1 MRMVCTIGESRIFL
15 LWSLLL
21 KKPLIIFLS
30 TLSIL
35 FFSACNNNNPMPIP
49 AVTDI
54 VFEPELPTK
63 QLSLSVNETYQ
74 LNAKVKPDN
83 VMNKTLTYTS
93 DNIGIASVNDKG
105 VIMAKKAGKAVVTIK
120 AANGTSKEITV
131 TVTAVPVTDIVFD
144 PALPGNPLPLSVG
157 GTCSIHA
164 KAKPENATDNKLTYI
179 SDNEEIASV
188 DTEGRITA
196 KAVGNVNITIKASNG
211 IAKKITVTVL
221 ATHIAVKDI
230 IFVPALS
237 ANSLQLNIG
246 SSYSLNAKA
255 KPENATDNKLTYIS
269 DNEEIASVDTE
280 GRITAKA
287 VGNAN
292 ITIKASNGVAKKIT
306 VKVVSSHIPVT
317 GIRLS
322 SSDISLMNGDTR
334 QIGAYVVPENATNKK
349 LTYSSDN
356 QTVASVNAEG
366 LITAKGI
373 GSAHITIQAADG
385 ITKVITVTVTA
396 VHISVT
402 SIIFDPPLSIEPI
415 ELVIGQV
422 YKFGAKAMPEEATNK
437 KLKFETSNSSI
448 AWLQGEG
455 KSEVKADGIGEATV
469 TITSDENPII
479 RKVVHFKMK
488 QKPEIKIKTSPAEC
502 ESNGGDATFT
512 IETLNGKLDY
522 TPEVV
527 EGGAKWLSV
536 AGKDHTDESTDT
548 VHLTV
553 QTNKTVWTR
562 TACIRFKDNITNEY
576 IKISSKKYLE
586 VQLTQKKNDN
596 PNVTMQ
602 WVYGITPPKEEEK
615 EKIEVLKNGAPTGTY
630 HNTNYVFY
638 WPETQT
644 TTFFNT
650 RKLYYTGAPDGGA
663 SDIKQCWAKTDANML
678 HWWFEQNKDNI
689 DKYKKKKDTEATAEG
704 KVFDKAPY
712 EPFYTRGL
720 LDDQENIKSSIANL
734 FREKCID
741 KGGDPANG
749 LQWYLF
755 GLNGFKNAKNKSYSP
770 ALFKDVFKKEHTPIE
785 RKTIYTKKEFEDTL
799 KAAIQSHKEVWLTR
813 YGTEGS
819 QHAITLWGA
828 AFDEDNNI
836 IAIYVGDN
844 NDVSNKIVPYGIW
857 YKEKVDIYAE
867 TEPEPDP
874 NDPHYNDSHY
884 FNPYFFNYSNNSYN
898 DNHYIGQIIT
908 LDLGEAQWA
917 EWKRN
922 NP

>member
-1 MRMVCTIGESRIFL
+1 
-15 LWSLLL
+15 
-21 KKPLIIFLS
+21 
-30 TLSIL
+30 
-35 FFSACNNNNPMPIP
+35 MPIP

-54 VFEPELPTK
+54 AFEPELPTK

-74 LNAKVKPDN
+74 LNAKVKPVN
-83 VMNKTLTYTS
+83 VMNKILTYTS
-93 DNIGIASVNDKG
+93 DNIDIASVNDKG
-105 VIMAKKAGKAVVTIK
+105 VITAKKAGKAVVTIK

-144 PALPGNPLPLSVG
+144 PALLGNPLPLSVG
-157 GTCSIHA
+157 GTCPIHA
-164 KAKPENATDNKLTYI
+164 KVKPENATDNKLTYI

-196 KAVGNVNITIKASNG
+196 KAVGNANITIKASNG

-292 ITIKASNGVAKKIT
+292 ITIKASNGIAKKIT

-396 VHISVT
+396 APVPVT

-422 YKFGAKAMPEEATNK
+422 YKFGAKAMPEEAINR

-448 AWLQGEG
+448 AWLCGEG
-455 KSEVKADGIGEATV
+455 NSEVKADGLGEATV
-469 TITSDENPII
+469 TITSEDNPTI

-488 QKPEIKIKTSPAEC
+488 PKPEIKIKTIPAEC
-502 ESNGGDATFT
+502 ESNGGEATFT
-512 IETLNGKLDY
+512 VETLKGKLDY

-548 VHLTV
+548 VRLTV
-553 QTNKTVWTR
+553 QTNKTVWNR

-586 VQLTQKKNDN
+586 VKLTQKKNEN
-596 PNVTMQ
+596 PNVTVR
-602 WVYGITPPKEEEK
+602 WVHGITPPKEEEK
-615 EKIEVLKNGAPTGTY
+615 EKIEVIKNKIPTGTY
-630 HNTNYVFY
+630 YDTNYVFY

-650 RKLYYTGAPDGGA
+650 RKVDHTHAPNGGYPDGN
-663 SDIKQCWAKTDANML
+663 QCWAKTDANML
-678 HWWFEQNKDNI
+678 HWWFEQNKGNI
-689 DKYKKKKDTEATAEG
+689 KKYIEKKGITGNAA
-704 KVFDKAPY
+704 KAY
-712 EPFYTRGL
+712 EPVYTRGL
-720 LDDQENIKSSIANL
+720 ADNQENIKSSIANL

-755 GLNGFKNAKNKSYSP
+755 GLDDFENARSNVSSP
-770 ALFKDVFKKEHTPIE
+770 ALFPDVFNKENTPID
-785 RKTIYTKKEFEDTL
+785 RAAIYTKKEFETTL
-799 KAAIQSHKEVWLTR
+799 KAALESQKAVGLNR
-813 YGTEGS
+813 YGADGT

-836 IAIYVGDN
+836 IAIYIGDN

-857 YKEKVDIYAE
+857 YKDGVDIYAE

-874 NDPHYNDSHY
+874 NDPHY